1 MTILQEMGR
10 NNQTFFQ
17 QIVLSGFQ
25 VPQSVKIPF
34 FLLLFISY
42 SVALSSNVTILT
54 LVSSSPSLH
63 HPMFFFLSHL
73 SLSDIILTTSIVPT
87 MLHGILRGE
96 LSMPIPACITQL
108 QFLGIALTSECF
120 ILAVMS
126 YDRYLAICNPFHY
139 ISVMD
144 SKFQIWLVVCCW
156 VLSFSISFLTVI
168 FVSKLEFCGFNVNS
182 HLFCD
187 VAPLLQLSCSDTSA
201 VELENLVVA
210 IPTTLFPVLFITA
223 TYICIFVTI
232 LRIPSITG
240 RQKAFSTCSSHL
252 SVVAIFFGTLV
263 ALYVVPSNGH
273 SLTANK
279 VLSLLYAVITP
290 LFNPMI
296 YCLRNKEIK
305 AALKKLVRCVCK

>member
-1 MTILQEMGR
+1 MTIPEMGR

-25 VPQSVKIPF
+25 MPQSVKIPF

-120 ILAVMS
+120 ILAIMS

-156 VLSFSISFLTVI
+156 VLSFTISFLTVI
-168 FVSKLEFCGFNVNS
+168 FVSKLEFCGFLVIN
-182 HLFCD
+182 HFFCD
-187 VAPLLQLSCSDTSA
+187 VAPLVQLSCSDTS
-201 VELENLVVA
+201 VMELENLVVA
-210 IPTTLFPVLFITA
+210 IPTTSFPVLFITA
-223 TYICIFVTI
+223 TYICIFITI

>member
-1 MTILQEMGR
+1 MGR

-144 SKFQIWLVVCCW
+144 
-156 VLSFSISFLTVI
+156 
-168 FVSKLEFCGFNVNS
+168 N
-182 HLFCD
+182 
-187 VAPLLQLSCSDTSA
+187 TSA

-279 VLSLLYAVITP
+279 VLSLLYTVITP

>member
-1 MTILQEMGR
+1 MGR

-156 VLSFSISFLTVI
+156 VLSFLISFLTVI
-168 FVSKLEFCGFNVNS
+168 FVSKLEFCGFNVIN
-182 HLFCD
+182 HFFCD
-187 VAPLLQLSCSDTSA
+187 FAPLLQLSCSDTSA

-279 VLSLLYAVITP
+279 VLSLLYTVITP